1 MMAEEEVR
9 KVEAVVIP
17 DDCSTVFVD
26 NVDVTKALPEDKEE
40 CLQLIQENCLANAR
54 MVTLRF
60 WQIGRIIATL
70 IDRGEKKVME
80 DAMRVTKYKK
90 RVLQYTQAVY
100 RKFPEYALL
109 EQVCGQG
116 VEWCDFRDLLKLKS
130 EEDKD
135 TVMKL
140 LVSGDLERDEIKD
153 KVDELNNKHFVEEE
167 VSGASPELPIA
178 SKQLPETF
186 FKKWDKAIHKF
197 EEKIEELTSSVED
210 QFIVME
216 GDTLT
221 DEQFDN
227 AIKMLNLS
235 ITRMV
240 DCNMTLQ
247 TCEKKCSKFVE
258 EIAVEEAPLEDNAP

>member
-1 MMAEEEVR
+1 MRDDSEVP
-9 KVEAVVIP
+9 KVEVEILP
-17 DDCSTVFVD
+17 DECSTVFVD
-26 NVDVTKALPEDKEE
+26 NVDLTKALPEDKEE
-40 CLQLIQENCLANAR
+40 CLQLIQANCLANAR

-109 EQVCGQG
+109 EQVCAQG

-135 TVMKL
+135 TVLKL
-140 LVSGDLERDEIKD
+140 LVAGDLERDEIKD
-153 KVDELNNKHFVEEE
+153 KVDELNNKHFVAEEINGE
-167 VSGASPELPIA
+167 TPETPVA
-178 SKQLPETF
+178 NKQLPETF
-186 FKKWDKAIHKF
+186 FKKWDKVIHKF
-197 EEKIEELTSSVED
+197 EEKIEQLTANVED

-227 AIKMLNLS
+227 AIKMLNLT

-240 DCNMTLQ
+240 DCSMTVQ
-247 TCEKKCSKFVE
+247 TCKDKCLKFVE
-258 EIAVEEAPLEDNAP
+258 EIAVEESTVEDNAP